1 MNPTTTNKDFQKV
14 SEDNFLMIS
23 NSFDS
28 VRLWSDLKVNEIN
41 LLTAI
46 MLEIAKQTGS
56 VYEPIKEDR
65 ELSINLKE
73 LAIKSDV
80 ASFKR
85 SNIATKTAINKI
97 HRTLMLAN
105 LTYVEGAEEV
115 SNSFFTE
122 IRTNSE
128 SGVLT
133 VYLNA
138 RMVNSYLKISKEEG
152 FTLLN
157 VFQFLELKSKY
168 TKGMFYLLSQWSSK
182 GFVNLSLE
190 GWKEK
195 LYVPKSTNNQ
205 DLFRKY
211 IMPALEELEQKGL
224 FKIIN
229 VNKIS
234 RAGSRAIT
242 SCHITF
248 KKLVK
253 EASQAAQTAPRE
265 AIQPIVQVEE
275 PKEAQKAS
283 LTTVEA
289 SDSTPYAEDM
299 FGVPITK
306 VEYEALEGYMKEQC
320 LILEG
325 V

>member
-1 MNPTTTNKDFQKV
+1 MNKLSTTDNAFQEIT
-14 SEDNFLMIS
+14 EDNFLMIS
-23 NSFDS
+23 NSFDT
-28 VRLWSDLKVNEIN
+28 VRLWSDLKANEIN

-56 VYEPIKEDR
+56 VYEPIKEDK

-73 LAIKSDV
+73 LAIKSGV
-80 ASFKR
+80 PSFKR
-85 SNIATKTAINKI
+85 SNAATKSAINKI

-105 LTYVEGAEEV
+105 LTYTEGAEEV

-128 SGVLT
+128 SGMLT
-133 VYLNA
+133 AYLSS

-168 TKGMFYLLSQWSSK
+168 AKGMFYLLSQWSSK

-211 IMPALEELEQKGL
+211 IMPALEELQQKGL
-224 FKIIN
+224 FEIIN

-234 RAGSRAIT
+234 KAGSRAIT

-248 KKLVK
+248 KKLAK
-253 EASQAAQTAPRE
+253 EALQAAQTAPRE

-275 PKEAQKAS
+275 PKEPCK
-283 LTTVEA
+283 V
-289 SDSTPYAEDM
+289 SDSTAYAWDM
-299 FGVPITK
+299 FGVETLTK
-306 VEYEALEGYMKEQC
+306 AEFDELDKDLQKQC
-320 LILEG
+320 EVIR
-325 V
+325 

>member
-253 EASQAAQTAPRE
+253 EASQAAQSAPRE
-265 AIQPIVQVEE
+265 AIQPTVKVEE

-289 SDSTPYAEDM
+289 SAYALDA
-299 FGVPITK
+299 FGTPITK
-306 VEYEALEGYMKEQC
+306 AKYEALSKDLKQQC

-325 V
+325 E

>member
-1 MNPTTTNKDFQKV
+1 MNKLSTTNNTFQEIT
-14 SEDNFLMIS
+14 EDNFLMIS

-28 VRLWSDLKVNEIN
+28 VRLWSDLKVNEVN

-56 VYEPIKEDR
+56 VYEAIKEDK
-65 ELSINLKE
+65 ELSVNLKD
-73 LAIKSDV
+73 LAIKSGV
-80 ASFKR
+80 PSFKR
-85 SNIATKTAINKI
+85 SNAATKSAINKI

-105 LTYVEGAEEV
+105 LTYTEGCEEV

-128 SGVLT
+128 SGILT

-168 TKGMFYLLSQWSSK
+168 AKGMFYLLSQWNSK

-211 IMPALEELEQKGL
+211 IMPALEELQQKGL
-224 FKIIN
+224 FEIIN

-234 RAGSRAIT
+234 KAGSRAIT

-248 KKLVK
+248 KKLSK
-253 EASQAAQTAPRE
+253 E
-265 AIQPIVQVEE
+265 AIQPTIQMEE
-275 PKEAQKAS
+275 PKEPLK
-283 LTTVEA
+283 A
-289 SDSTPYAEDM
+289 SDSTPPYAWDM
-299 FGVPITK
+299 FGVETLTK
-306 VEYEALEGYMKEQC
+306 AEFDELDKDLQKQC
-320 LILEG
+320 EVIR
-325 V
+325 

>member
-1 MNPTTTNKDFQKV
+1 MNKLSTTDNAFQEIT
-14 SEDNFLMIS
+14 EDNFLMIS
-23 NSFDS
+23 NSFDT
-28 VRLWSDLKVNEIN
+28 VRLWSDLKANEIN

-73 LAIKSDV
+73 LAIKSGV
-80 ASFKR
+80 TSFKK
-85 SNIATKTAINKI
+85 SNSTTTAAINKI

-105 LTYVEGAEEV
+105 LTYSEGAEEV

-128 SGVLT
+128 SGILT

-168 TKGMFYLLSQWSSK
+168 AKGMFYLLSQWGSK

-211 IMPALEELEQKGL
+211 IQPALNELEQKGL
-224 FKIIN
+224 FEIIN

-234 RAGSRAIT
+234 KAGSRAIT

-248 KKLVK
+248 KKLAK
-253 EASQAAQTAPRE
+253 EASHGSQKAVEVVKQP
-265 AIQPIVQVEE
+265 AIQVEE
-275 PKEAQKAS
+275 PKEPQK
-283 LTTVEA
+283 A
-289 SDSTPYAEDM
+289 SDSTPYALDM
-299 FGVPITK
+299 FGMLITK
-306 VEYEALEGYMKEQC
+306 AEYEELESYLKEQC
-320 LILEG
+320 EVIR
-325 V
+325 

>member
-1 MNPTTTNKDFQKV
+1 MNPTTTNKDFPKV

-23 NSFDS
+23 NSFDT

-168 TKGMFYLLSQWSSK
+168 AKGMFYLLSQWSSK

-211 IMPALEELEQKGL
+211 IQPALNELEQKGL

-248 KKLVK
+248 KKLAK
-253 EASQAAQTAPRE
+253 EASHVTQSASRE
-265 AIQPIVQVEE
+265 AIKPIIQVEE
-275 PKEAQKAS
+275 PKEPQKAP

-289 SDSTPYAEDM
+289 SDSTSYAEDM

-306 VEYEALEGYMKEQC
+306 AEYLALDNDMKELC
-320 LILEG
+320 ELLEG

>member
-23 NSFDS
+23 NSFDT

-128 SGVLT
+128 SGLLT

-168 TKGMFYLLSQWSSK
+168 TKGMFYLLSQWHSR
-182 GFVNLSLE
+182 GFVNLSLD

-211 IMPALEELEQKGL
+211 ILPALEELEQKGL

-234 RAGSRAIT
+234 RAGSRSIT

-248 KKLVK
+248 KKLAK
-253 EASQAAQTAPRE
+253 E
-265 AIQPIVQVEE
+265 AIQDSQKAIEVVKQPTVKVEE
-275 PKEAQKAS
+275 PKELQK
-283 LTTVEA
+283 A
-289 SDSTPYAEDM
+289 SDSTPYAKDV
-299 FGVPITK
+299 FGNLLTK
-306 VEYEALEGYMKEQC
+306 AEYEALEGYMQEQC
-320 LILEG
+320 ELLEG

>member
-1 MNPTTTNKDFQKV
+1 MNKQSTTNNTFQEITK
-14 SEDNFLMIS
+14 DNFLMIS
-23 NSFDS
+23 NSFDTI
-28 VRLWSDLKVNEIN
+28 RLWSDLKVNEVN

-56 VYEPIKEDR
+56 VYEPINEDK
-65 ELSINLKE
+65 ELSVNLKD
-73 LAIKSDV
+73 LAIKSGV
-80 ASFKR
+80 PSFKR
-85 SNIATKTAINKI
+85 SNAATKSAINKI

-105 LTYVEGAEEV
+105 LTYSDGAEEV

-128 SGVLT
+128 SGLLT

-168 TKGMFYLLSQWSSK
+168 VKGMFYLLSQWNSK
-182 GFVNLSLE
+182 GFVNLSLD

-224 FKIIN
+224 FEILN

-234 RAGSRAIT
+234 KAGSRAIT

-248 KKLVK
+248 KKLAK
-253 EASQAAQTAPRE
+253 EAPRE
-265 AIQPIVQVEE
+265 AIQPTIQVEE
-275 PKEAQKAS
+275 PKELQK
-283 LTTVEA
+283 A
-289 SDSTPYAEDM
+289 SDSTPYALDI
-299 FGVPITK
+299 FGMPITK
-306 VEYEALEGYMKEQC
+306 AEYEELESYLKEQC
-320 LILEG
+320 ELLEG
-325 V
+325 A

>member
-23 NSFDS
+23 NSFETF
-28 VRLWSDLKVNEIN
+28 RLWSDLKVNEIN

-80 ASFKR
+80 ASFKK
-85 SNIATKTAINKI
+85 SNTATKTAINKI

-105 LTYVEGAEEV
+105 LTYVEGSEEV

-128 SGVLT
+128 SGILT

-168 TKGMFYLLSQWSSK
+168 TKGMFYLLSHWASK

-190 GWKEK
+190 DWKEK

-224 FKIIN
+224 FNIIN

-234 RAGSRAIT
+234 RAGSRSIT

-253 EASQAAQTAPRE
+253 EASHAIQTAPKE
-265 AIQPIVQVEE
+265 SIQPTIQVDE
-275 PKEAQKAS
+275 PKSSQN
-283 LTTVEA
+283 A

-299 FGVPITK
+299 FGDLITK
-306 VEYEALEGYMKEQC
+306 AEYEALEGYMKQQC

>member
-1 MNPTTTNKDFQKV
+1 MNPTTTNKDFHKV

-23 NSFDS
+23 NSFDT

-128 SGVLT
+128 SGILT

-168 TKGMFYLLSQWSSK
+168 AKGMFYLLSQWSSK

-211 IMPALEELEQKGL
+211 ILPALEELEQKGL

-248 KKLVK
+248 KKLAK
-253 EASQAAQTAPRE
+253 EASHGSQTAPRE
-265 AIQPIVQVEE
+265 AIQSTIQVEE
-275 PKEAQKAS
+275 PKEAQKAP

-289 SDSTPYAEDM
+289 SAYALDAFGTPIA
-299 FGVPITK
+299 K
-306 VEYEALEGYMKEQC
+306 SEYEALSKDLKQQC
-320 LILEG
+320 ELLEG

>member
-1 MNPTTTNKDFQKV
+1 MNKLSTTNNTFQEIT
-14 SEDNFLMIS
+14 EDNFLMIS
-23 NSFDS
+23 NSFNTI
-28 VRLWSDLKVNEIN
+28 RLWSDLKVNEVN

-56 VYEPIKEDR
+56 VYEPIKEDK
-65 ELSINLKE
+65 ELSVNLKD
-73 LAIKSDV
+73 LAIKSGV
-80 ASFKR
+80 PSFKR
-85 SNIATKTAINKI
+85 SNAATKSAINKI

-105 LTYVEGAEEV
+105 LTYSEGAEEV

-128 SGVLT
+128 SGLLT

-138 RMVNSYLKISKEEG
+138 RMVNSYLKISKEDG

-168 TKGMFYLLSQWSSK
+168 AKGMFYLLSQWGSK

-211 IMPALEELEQKGL
+211 IMPALEELQQKGL
-224 FKIIN
+224 FEIIN

-234 RAGSRAIT
+234 KAGSRAIT

-248 KKLVK
+248 KKLAK
-253 EASQAAQTAPRE
+253 EASHAAQSAPKE
-265 AIQPIVQVEE
+265 AIQPTIQAEQ
-275 PKEAQKAS
+275 PKEPQKAPES
-283 LTTVEA
+283 I
-289 SDSTPYAEDM
+289 PYAWDP
-299 FGVPITK
+299 FGVDMLTK
-306 VEYEALEGYMKEQC
+306 AEYDGLESYLKEQC
-320 LILEG
+320 LLLEG
-325 V
+325 A

>member
-1 MNPTTTNKDFQKV
+1 MSLSRKIDIKSGVTSFKKSNSTTT
-14 SEDNFLMIS
+14 
-23 NSFDS
+23 
-28 VRLWSDLKVNEIN
+28 
-41 LLTAI
+41 A
-46 MLEIAKQTGS
+46 
-56 VYEPIKEDR
+56 
-65 ELSINLKE
+65 
-73 LAIKSDV
+73 
-80 ASFKR
+80 
-85 SNIATKTAINKI
+85 AINKI

-105 LTYVEGAEEV
+105 LTYSEGAEEV

-128 SGVLT
+128 SGILT

-168 TKGMFYLLSQWSSK
+168 AKGMFYLLSQWGSK

-211 IMPALEELEQKGL
+211 IQPALNELEQKGL
-224 FKIIN
+224 FEIIN

-234 RAGSRAIT
+234 KAGSRAIT

-248 KKLVK
+248 KKLAK
-253 EASQAAQTAPRE
+253 EASHGSQKAVEVVKQP
-265 AIQPIVQVEE
+265 AIQVEE
-275 PKEAQKAS
+275 PKEPQK
-283 LTTVEA
+283 A
-289 SDSTPYAEDM
+289 SDSTPYALDM
-299 FGVPITK
+299 FGMLITK
-306 VEYEALEGYMKEQC
+306 AEYEELESYLKEQC
-320 LILEG
+320 EVIR
-325 V
+325 

>member
-1 MNPTTTNKDFQKV
+1 MNKLSTTNNTFQEIT
-14 SEDNFLMIS
+14 EDNFLMIS
-23 NSFDS
+23 NSFDT
-28 VRLWSDLKVNEIN
+28 VRLWSELKVNEIN

-56 VYEPIKEDR
+56 VYQPIKEDK

-73 LAIKSDV
+73 LAIKSGV
-80 ASFKR
+80 TSFKR
-85 SNIATKTAINKI
+85 SSTATKTAISKI

-105 LTYVEGAEEV
+105 LTYSEGAEEV

-128 SGVLT
+128 SGILT

-138 RMVNSYLKISKEEG
+138 RMVNSYLKISKEDG

-168 TKGMFYLLSQWSSK
+168 AKGMFYLLSQWGSK

-211 IMPALEELEQKGL
+211 IQPALNELEQKGL
-224 FKIIN
+224 FEIIN

-234 RAGSRAIT
+234 KAGSRAIT

-248 KKLVK
+248 KKLAK
-253 EASQAAQTAPRE
+253 EASHGSQKAVEVVKQP
-265 AIQPIVQVEE
+265 AIQVEE
-275 PKEAQKAS
+275 PKEPQK
-283 LTTVEA
+283 A
-289 SDSTPYAEDM
+289 SDSTPYALDM
-299 FGVPITK
+299 FGMLITK
-306 VEYEALEGYMKEQC
+306 AEYEELESYLKEQC
-320 LILEG
+320 EVIR
-325 V
+325 

>member
-23 NSFDS
+23 NSFDT

-85 SNIATKTAINKI
+85 SNTATKTAINKI

-122 IRTNSE
+122 IRTNRE
-128 SGVLT
+128 NGMLT

-168 TKGMFYLLSQWSSK
+168 AKGMFYLLSQWSSK

-211 IMPALEELEQKGL
+211 ILPALEELEQKGL
-224 FKIIN
+224 FNIIN

-248 KKLVK
+248 KKL
-253 EASQAAQTAPRE
+253 ASQATQTAPRE
-265 AIQPIVQVEE
+265 AIQPIIQEEE
-275 PKEAQKAS
+275 PKEPQKAP

-289 SDSTPYAEDM
+289 SAYALDAFGTPIA
-299 FGVPITK
+299 K
-306 VEYEALEGYMKEQC
+306 SEYEALSKDLKQQC
-320 LILEG
+320 ELLEG

>member
-1 MNPTTTNKDFQKV
+1 
-14 SEDNFLMIS
+14 
-23 NSFDS
+23 
-28 VRLWSDLKVNEIN
+28 
-41 LLTAI
+41 
-46 MLEIAKQTGS
+46 
-56 VYEPIKEDR
+56 
-65 ELSINLKE
+65 
-73 LAIKSDV
+73 
-80 ASFKR
+80 
-85 SNIATKTAINKI
+85 
-97 HRTLMLAN
+97 MLAN

-122 IRTNSE
+122 IRTNSDT
-128 SGVLT
+128 GVLT

-168 TKGMFYLLSQWSSK
+168 AKGMFYLLSQWSSK

-248 KKLVK
+248 KKLAK
-253 EASQAAQTAPRE
+253 EASHVTQTAPRE
-265 AIQPIVQVEE
+265 AIQPTIQVEE
-275 PKEAQKAS
+275 PKSSQN
-283 LTTVEA
+283 A
-289 SDSTPYAEDM
+289 SDSTTTYALDAFET
-299 FGVPITK
+299 PITK
-306 VEYEALEGYMKEQC
+306 AEYEALEGYMKEQC

-325 V
+325 E

>member
-23 NSFDS
+23 NSFDT

-65 ELSINLKE
+65 KLSINLKE

-133 VYLNA
+133 AYLNA

-182 GFVNLSLE
+182 GFVNLSLD

-211 IMPALEELEQKGL
+211 IMPALEELEQKAY
-224 FKIIN
+224 
-229 VNKIS
+229 S
-234 RAGSRAIT
+234 RS
-242 SCHITF
+242 
-248 KKLVK
+248 
-253 EASQAAQTAPRE
+253 
-265 AIQPIVQVEE
+265 
-275 PKEAQKAS
+275 
-283 LTTVEA
+283 
-289 SDSTPYAEDM
+289 
-299 FGVPITK
+299 
-306 VEYEALEGYMKEQC
+306 
-320 LILEG
+320 
-325 V
+325 

>member
-1 MNPTTTNKDFQKV
+1 MNPTITNKDFPKV

-23 NSFDS
+23 NSFDT

-128 SGVLT
+128 IGVLT

-168 TKGMFYLLSQWSSK
+168 AKGMFYLLSQWSSK

-211 IMPALEELEQKGL
+211 ILPALEELEQKGL

-248 KKLVK
+248 KKL
-253 EASQAAQTAPRE
+253 ASHGSQTAPRE
-265 AIQPIVQVEE
+265 AIKPIIQVEE
-275 PKEAQKAS
+275 PKEPHKAP

-289 SDSTPYAEDM
+289 SAYALDAFGTPISKA
-299 FGVPITK
+299 K
-306 VEYEALEGYMKEQC
+306 YEALSKDLKQQC

-325 V
+325 E

>member
-23 NSFDS
+23 NSFDT

-80 ASFKR
+80 ASFKK
-85 SNIATKTAINKI
+85 SNTATKTAINKI

-105 LTYVEGAEEV
+105 LTYVEGSEEV

-128 SGVLT
+128 SGLLT
-133 VYLNA
+133 VYLNVK
-138 RMVNSYLKISKEEG
+138 MVNSYLKISKEEG

-168 TKGMFYLLSQWSSK
+168 TKGMFYLLSHWASK

-190 GWKEK
+190 DWKEK

-224 FKIIN
+224 FNIIN

-234 RAGSRAIT
+234 RAGSRAVT

-253 EASQAAQTAPRE
+253 EASHATQTAPKE
-265 AIQPIVQVEE
+265 SIQPTIQVDE
-275 PKEAQKAS
+275 PKSSQNAS
-283 LTTVEA
+283 E
-289 SDSTPYAEDM
+289 STPYAEDM
-299 FGVPITK
+299 FGDLITK
-306 VEYEALEGYMKEQC
+306 AEYEALEGYMKQQC

>member
-23 NSFDS
+23 NSFET

-133 VYLNA
+133 IYLNA
-138 RMVNSYLKISKEEG
+138 KMVNNYLKISKEEG

-211 IMPALEELEQKGL
+211 IQPALNELEQKGL

-234 RAGSRAIT
+234 KAGSRAIT

-253 EASQAAQTAPRE
+253 EASHVTQSAHRE

-275 PKEAQKAS
+275 PKEPQKAP

-289 SDSTPYAEDM
+289 SAYALDAFGTPIA
-299 FGVPITK
+299 K
-306 VEYEALEGYMKEQC
+306 SEYEALSKDLKQQC
-320 LILEG
+320 ELLEG

>member
-23 NSFDS
+23 NSFDT

-80 ASFKR
+80 ASFKK
-85 SNIATKTAINKI
+85 SNTATKTAINKI

-105 LTYVEGAEEV
+105 LTYVEGSEEV

-128 SGVLT
+128 SGLLT

-138 RMVNSYLKISKEEG
+138 KMVNSYLKISKEEG

-168 TKGMFYLLSQWSSK
+168 TKGMFYLLSHWASK

-190 GWKEK
+190 DWKEK

-224 FKIIN
+224 FNIIN

-234 RAGSRAIT
+234 RAGSRAVT

-253 EASQAAQTAPRE
+253 EASHATQTAPKE
-265 AIQPIVQVEE
+265 SIKPTIPVEE

-283 LTTVEA
+283 
-289 SDSTPYAEDM
+289 DSTPYAKDV
-299 FGVPITK
+299 FGNLLTK
-306 VEYEALEGYMKEQC
+306 AEYQALDNDMKEQC
-320 LILEG
+320 ELLEG

>member
-1 MNPTTTNKDFQKV
+1 MNKLSTTNNTFQEIT
-14 SEDNFLMIS
+14 EDNFLMIS
-23 NSFDS
+23 NSFDTI
-28 VRLWSDLKVNEIN
+28 RLWSDLKVNEVN

-56 VYEPIKEDR
+56 VYEPIKEDK
-65 ELSINLKE
+65 ELSVNLKD
-73 LAIKSDV
+73 LAIKSGV
-80 ASFKR
+80 PSFKR
-85 SNIATKTAINKI
+85 SNAATKSAINKI

-105 LTYVEGAEEV
+105 LTYTEGCEEV

-128 SGVLT
+128 SGLLT

-138 RMVNSYLKISKEEG
+138 RMVNSYLKISQEEG

-168 TKGMFYLLSQWSSK
+168 SKGMFYLLSQWSSK

-211 IMPALEELEQKGL
+211 IQPALNELEQKGL
-224 FKIIN
+224 FEIIN

-234 RAGSRAIT
+234 KAGSRAIT

-248 KKLVK
+248 KKLAK
-253 EASQAAQTAPRE
+253 EASHAAQSAPRE
-265 AIQPIVQVEE
+265 SIQPTIQEE
-275 PKEAQKAS
+275 QPKEPQK
-283 LTTVEA
+283 A
-289 SDSTPYAEDM
+289 SDSTPYAWDP
-299 FGVPITK
+299 FGVETLTK
-306 VEYEALEGYMKEQC
+306 AEFDELDKDLQKQCELLEGA
-320 LILEG
+320 
-325 V
+325 

>member
-1 MNPTTTNKDFQKV
+1 MNKLSTTNNTFQEIT
-14 SEDNFLMIS
+14 EDNFLMIS
-23 NSFDS
+23 NSFDT

-56 VYEPIKEDR
+56 VYQPIKEDK

-105 LTYVEGAEEV
+105 LTYSEGAEEV

-128 SGVLT
+128 SGILT

-168 TKGMFYLLSQWSSK
+168 AKGMFYLLSQWSSK

-211 IMPALEELEQKGL
+211 IMPALNELEQKGL
-224 FKIIN
+224 FEIIN

-234 RAGSRAIT
+234 KAGSRAIT

-248 KKLVK
+248 KKLSK
-253 EASQAAQTAPRE
+253 EASHATQTAPKE
-265 AIQPIVQVEE
+265 AIQPTIQMEE
-275 PKEAQKAS
+275 PKESKK
-283 LTTVEA
+283 A
-289 SDSTPYAEDM
+289 SDSTPYAWDM
-299 FGVPITK
+299 FGVETLTK
-306 VEYEALEGYMKEQC
+306 AEYEAMDKDLQKQC
-320 LILEG
+320 EVIR
-325 V
+325 

>member
-1 MNPTTTNKDFQKV
+1 MNKLSTTNNTFQEIT
-14 SEDNFLMIS
+14 EDNFLMIS
-23 NSFDS
+23 NSFDT

-56 VYEPIKEDR
+56 VYEPIKEDK
-65 ELSINLKE
+65 ELSVNLKD
-73 LAIKSDV
+73 LAIKSGV
-80 ASFKR
+80 PSFKR
-85 SNIATKTAINKI
+85 SNAATKSAINKI

-105 LTYVEGAEEV
+105 LTYTEGCEEV

-128 SGVLT
+128 SGILT
-133 VYLNA
+133 VYLSS

-168 TKGMFYLLSQWSSK
+168 AKGMFYLLSQWSSK

-211 IMPALEELEQKGL
+211 IQPALNELEQKGL
-224 FKIIN
+224 FKVIN

-234 RAGSRAIT
+234 KAGSRAIT

-248 KKLVK
+248 KKLAK
-253 EASQAAQTAPRE
+253 EASHATQSAPKE
-265 AIQPIVQVEE
+265 AIQPTIQAEE
-275 PKEAQKAS
+275 PKESQKAP
-283 LTTVEA
+283 LTT
-289 SDSTPYAEDM
+289 SYALDM
-299 FGVPITK
+299 FGMPITK
-306 VEYEALEGYMKEQC
+306 AEYEELESYLKEQC
-320 LILEG
+320 QLLEG
-325 V
+325 A

>member
-1 MNPTTTNKDFQKV
+1 MNPTTTNKDFPKV

-23 NSFDS
+23 NSFET

-56 VYEPIKEDR
+56 VYEAIKEDK
-65 ELSINLKE
+65 ELSVNLKD
-73 LAIKSDV
+73 LAIKSGV
-80 ASFKR
+80 PSFKR
-85 SNIATKTAINKI
+85 SNAATKSAINKI

-105 LTYVEGAEEV
+105 LTYTEGCEEV

-128 SGVLT
+128 SGILT
-133 VYLNA
+133 VYLSA

-168 TKGMFYLLSQWSSK
+168 AKGMFYLLSQWSSK
-182 GFVNLSLE
+182 GFVNLSLD

-195 LYVPKSTNNQ
+195 LYVPKSTNTQ

-211 IMPALEELEQKGL
+211 ILPALEELEQKGL

-248 KKLVK
+248 KKLAK
-253 EASQAAQTAPRE
+253 EP
-265 AIQPIVQVEE
+265 
-275 PKEAQKAS
+275 KAS
-283 LTTVEA
+283 LTTFEA
-289 SDSTPYAEDM
+289 SDSTPYAKDV
-299 FGVPITK
+299 FGNLLTK
-306 VEYEALEGYMKEQC
+306 AEYQALDNDMKEQC
-320 LILEG
+320 ELLEG

>member
-253 EASQAAQTAPRE
+253 EASQAAQSAPRE
-265 AIQPIVQVEE
+265 AIQPTIQEEE
-275 PKEAQKAS
+275 PKEPQKAS

-289 SDSTPYAEDM
+289 SAYALDA
-299 FGVPITK
+299 FGTPITK
-306 VEYEALEGYMKEQC
+306 AEYEALSKDLKQQC

-325 V
+325 E

>member
-253 EASQAAQTAPRE
+253 EASQAAQSAPRE
-265 AIQPIVQVEE
+265 AIQPIIQVEQ
-275 PKEAQKAS
+275 PKEPQKAP

-289 SDSTPYAEDM
+289 SAYALDA
-299 FGVPITK
+299 FGTPITK
-306 VEYEALEGYMKEQC
+306 SEYEALSKDLKQQC

-325 V
+325 E

>member
-1 MNPTTTNKDFQKV
+1 MNKLSTTNNTFQ
-14 SEDNFLMIS
+14 EITEENFLMIS
-23 NSFDS
+23 NSFDT
-28 VRLWSDLKVNEIN
+28 VRLWSELKVNEIN

-56 VYEPIKEDR
+56 VYEPIKEDK
-65 ELSINLKE
+65 ELSVNLKD
-73 LAIKSDV
+73 LAIKSGV
-80 ASFKR
+80 PSFKR
-85 SNIATKTAINKI
+85 SNAATKSAINKI

-105 LTYVEGAEEV
+105 LTYTEGCEEV

-128 SGVLT
+128 SGILT
-133 VYLNA
+133 VYLSS
-138 RMVNSYLKISKEEG
+138 RMVNSYLKISKEDG

-168 TKGMFYLLSQWSSK
+168 AKGMFYLLSQWSSK

-211 IMPALEELEQKGL
+211 IMPALEELQQKGL
-224 FKIIN
+224 FEIIN

-234 RAGSRAIT
+234 KAGSRSIT

-248 KKLVK
+248 KKLAK
-253 EASQAAQTAPRE
+253 EALQAAQTAPRE

-275 PKEAQKAS
+275 PKEPCK
-283 LTTVEA
+283 V
-289 SDSTPYAEDM
+289 SDSTAYAWDM
-299 FGVPITK
+299 FGVETLTK
-306 VEYEALEGYMKEQC
+306 AEFDELDKDLQKQC
-320 LILEG
+320 EVIR
-325 V
+325 

>member
-1 MNPTTTNKDFQKV
+1 MNPTTTNKDFPKV

-23 NSFDS
+23 NSFDT

-168 TKGMFYLLSQWSSK
+168 AKGMFYLLSQWSSK

-211 IMPALEELEQKGL
+211 IQPALNELEQKGL

-248 KKLVK
+248 KKLAK
-253 EASQAAQTAPRE
+253 EASHVTQSASRE
-265 AIQPIVQVEE
+265 AIKPIIQVEE
-275 PKEAQKAS
+275 PKEPQKAP

-289 SDSTPYAEDM
+289 SAYALDAFET
-299 FGVPITK
+299 PITK
-306 VEYEALEGYMKEQC
+306 AEYEALSKDLKQQC

-325 V
+325 E

>member
-1 MNPTTTNKDFQKV
+1 MNKLSTTNNTFQEIT
-14 SEDNFLMIS
+14 EDNFLMIS

-56 VYEPIKEDR
+56 VYEAIKEDK
-65 ELSINLKE
+65 ELSVNLKD
-73 LAIKSDV
+73 LAIKSGV
-80 ASFKR
+80 PSFKR
-85 SNIATKTAINKI
+85 SNAATKSAINKI

-105 LTYVEGAEEV
+105 LTYTEGCEEV

-122 IRTNSE
+122 IRTNRE
-128 SGVLT
+128 SGMLT
-133 VYLNA
+133 VYLNSK
-138 RMVNSYLKISKEEG
+138 MVNSYLKISKEEG

-168 TKGMFYLLSQWSSK
+168 AKGMFYLLSQWSSK

-211 IMPALEELEQKGL
+211 ILPALEDLEQKGL

-248 KKLVK
+248 KKLAK
-253 EASQAAQTAPRE
+253 EASHGSQTAPRE
-265 AIQPIVQVEE
+265 AIQPTIQVEE
-275 PKEAQKAS
+275 PKEPQK
-283 LTTVEA
+283 E
-289 SDSTPYAEDM
+289 SDSTPYAWDM
-299 FGVPITK
+299 FGVETLTK
-306 VEYEALEGYMKEQC
+306 AEFDELDKDLQNQC
-320 LILEG
+320 EVIR
-325 V
+325 

>member
-1 MNPTTTNKDFQKV
+1 MNKLSTTDNAFQEIT
-14 SEDNFLMIS
+14 EDNFLMIS
-23 NSFDS
+23 NSFDT
-28 VRLWSDLKVNEIN
+28 VRLWSDLKANEIN

-46 MLEIAKQTGS
+46 MLEITKQTGS

-73 LAIKSDV
+73 LVIKSGV
-80 ASFKR
+80 TSFKK
-85 SNIATKTAINKI
+85 SNSTTTAAINKI

-105 LTYVEGAEEV
+105 LTYSDGAEEV

-128 SGVLT
+128 SGLLT

-168 TKGMFYLLSQWSSK
+168 TKGMFYLLSQWHSK

-211 IMPALEELEQKGL
+211 IQPALNELEQRGL
-224 FKIIN
+224 FEIIN
-229 VNKIS
+229 INKIS
-234 RAGSRAIT
+234 KAGSRAIT

-248 KKLVK
+248 KKLAK
-253 EASQAAQTAPRE
+253 EASHGSQKAVEVVKQP
-265 AIQPIVQVEE
+265 AIQVEE
-275 PKEAQKAS
+275 PKELS
-283 LTTVEA
+283 EEA
-289 SDSTPYAEDM
+289 PDSTPYAWDM
-299 FGVPITK
+299 FGVGTLTK
-306 VEYEALEGYMKEQC
+306 AEFNELDKDLQKQCEPLEGA
-320 LILEG
+320 
-325 V
+325 

>member
-1 MNPTTTNKDFQKV
+1 MNKLSTTDNAFQEIT
-14 SEDNFLMIS
+14 EDNFLMIS
-23 NSFDS
+23 NSFDT
-28 VRLWSDLKVNEIN
+28 VRLWSDLKANEIN

-46 MLEIAKQTGS
+46 MLEITKQTGS

-73 LAIKSDV
+73 LAIKSGV
-80 ASFKR
+80 TSFKK
-85 SNIATKTAINKI
+85 SNSTTTAAINKI

-105 LTYVEGAEEV
+105 LTYSDGAEEV

-128 SGVLT
+128 SGLLT

-168 TKGMFYLLSQWSSK
+168 TKGMFYLLSQWHSK

-195 LYVPKSTNNQ
+195 LYVPRSTNNQ

-211 IMPALEELEQKGL
+211 IMPALEDLEQKGL
-224 FKIIN
+224 FEIIN

-234 RAGSRAIT
+234 KAGSRAIT

-248 KKLVK
+248 KKLAK
-253 EASQAAQTAPRE
+253 EASHAAQSAPKE
-265 AIQPIVQVEE
+265 AIQPTIQAEQ
-275 PKEAQKAS
+275 PKEPQKAPES
-283 LTTVEA
+283 I
-289 SDSTPYAEDM
+289 PYAWDP
-299 FGVPITK
+299 FGVDMLTK
-306 VEYEALEGYMKEQC
+306 AEYDGLESYLKEQC
-320 LILEG
+320 LLLEG
-325 V
+325 A

>member
-23 NSFDS
+23 NSFDT

-85 SNIATKTAINKI
+85 SNTATKTAINKI

-105 LTYVEGAEEV
+105 LTYSEGAEEV

-128 SGVLT
+128 SGILT
-133 VYLNA
+133 VYLSA

-168 TKGMFYLLSQWSSK
+168 TKGMFYLLSHWASK

-190 GWKEK
+190 DWKEK

-211 IMPALEELEQKGL
+211 IMPALEELERKGL
-224 FKIIN
+224 FNIIN

-248 KKLVK
+248 KKL
-253 EASQAAQTAPRE
+253 ASHDSQTAPRE

-275 PKEAQKAS
+275 PKEPQKAP

-289 SDSTPYAEDM
+289 SAYALDA
-299 FGVPITK
+299 FGTPITK
-306 VEYEALEGYMKEQC
+306 ASYSALSKDLKQQC

-325 V
+325 E

>member
-23 NSFDS
+23 NSFET

-85 SNIATKTAINKI
+85 SNAATKSAINKI

-105 LTYVEGAEEV
+105 LTYTEGCEEV

-122 IRTNSE
+122 IRTNRE
-128 SGVLT
+128 NGMLT
-133 VYLNA
+133 VYLSSK
-138 RMVNSYLKISKEEG
+138 MVNSYLKISKEEG

-168 TKGMFYLLSQWSSK
+168 AKGMFYLLSQWSSK

-190 GWKEK
+190 GWKEN

-234 RAGSRAIT
+234 RAGSRSIT

-248 KKLVK
+248 KKLAK
-253 EASQAAQTAPRE
+253 EASHGSQSAPRE
-265 AIQPIVQVEE
+265 SIQPIVQVEE
-275 PKEAQKAS
+275 PKEAHK
-283 LTTVEA
+283 A
-289 SDSTPYAEDM
+289 SDSTPYALNAFET
-299 FGVPITK
+299 PITK
-306 VEYEALEGYMKEQC
+306 AEYEALDNDMKEQC
-320 LILEG
+320 ELLEG

>member
-23 NSFDS
+23 NSFDT

-168 TKGMFYLLSQWSSK
+168 AKGMFYLLSQWSSK

-211 IMPALEELEQKGL
+211 ILPALEELEQKGL

-234 RAGSRAIT
+234 RAGSRTIT

-248 KKLVK
+248 KKLAK
-253 EASQAAQTAPRE
+253 EASHGSQKAVE
-265 AIQPIVQVEE
+265 VIKQPTIQVEE
-275 PKEAQKAS
+275 PKEPQK
-283 LTTVEA
+283 L

-299 FGVPITK
+299 FGYLITK
-306 VEYEALEGYMKEQC
+306 AEYQALDNDMKQLC

-325 V
+325 E

>member
-23 NSFDS
+23 NSFDT

-85 SNIATKTAINKI
+85 SNAATKSAINKI

-128 SGVLT
+128 SGMLT
-133 VYLNA
+133 AYLNA
-138 RMVNSYLKISKEEG
+138 KMVNSYLKISKEEG

-211 IMPALEELEQKGL
+211 ILPALEELEQKAL

-242 SCHITF
+242 SCHINF
-248 KKLVK
+248 KKLAK
-253 EASQAAQTAPRE
+253 E

-275 PKEAQKAS
+275 PKEPQK
-283 LTTVEA
+283 A
-289 SDSTPYAEDM
+289 SDSTTTYALDAFET
-299 FGVPITK
+299 PITK
-306 VEYEALEGYMKEQC
+306 AEYEALDNDMKEQC
-320 LILEG
+320 QLLEG

>member
-23 NSFDS
+23 NSFDT

-85 SNIATKTAINKI
+85 SNTATKTAINKI

-122 IRTNSE
+122 IRTNRE
-128 SGVLT
+128 SGMLT

-168 TKGMFYLLSQWSSK
+168 AKGMFYLLSQWNSR

-211 IMPALEELEQKGL
+211 ILPALEELEQKGL
-224 FKIIN
+224 FNIIN

-248 KKLVK
+248 KKLAK
-253 EASQAAQTAPRE
+253 EASHVSQKAVE
-265 AIQPIVQVEE
+265 VVKQPTVKVEE
-275 PKEAQKAS
+275 PKEPQTAP

-289 SDSTPYAEDM
+289 SAYALDA
-299 FGVPITK
+299 FGTPITK
-306 VEYEALEGYMKEQC
+306 SEYEALSKDLKQQC

-325 V
+325 E

>member
-1 MNPTTTNKDFQKV
+1 MNKLSTTNNTFQEIT
-14 SEDNFLMIS
+14 EDNFLMIS
-23 NSFDS
+23 NSFDTI
-28 VRLWSDLKVNEIN
+28 RLWSDLKVNEVN

-56 VYEPIKEDR
+56 VYEPIKEDK
-65 ELSINLKE
+65 ELSVNLKD
-73 LAIKSDV
+73 LAIKSGV
-80 ASFKR
+80 PSFKR
-85 SNIATKTAINKI
+85 SNAATKSAINKI

-105 LTYVEGAEEV
+105 LTYSEGAEEV

-128 SGVLT
+128 SGLLT

-168 TKGMFYLLSQWSSK
+168 AKGMFYLLSQWSSK
-182 GFVNLSLE
+182 GFVNLSLND
-190 GWKEK
+190 WKQK
-195 LYVPKSTNNQ
+195 LYVPRSTNNQ

-224 FKIIN
+224 FEIIN

-234 RAGSRAIT
+234 KAGSRAIT

-248 KKLVK
+248 KKLAK
-253 EASQAAQTAPRE
+253 EASHVSRKA
-265 AIQPIVQVEE
+265 VEE
-275 PKEAQKAS
+275 PKQPKEPQKAP
-283 LTTVEA
+283 LTTLEA
-289 SDSTPYAEDM
+289 SDSTPYAWDP
-299 FGVPITK
+299 FGVETLTK
-306 VEYEALEGYMKEQC
+306 AEFDELDKDLQKQC
-320 LILEG
+320 EILEG
-325 V
+325 A

>member
-23 NSFDS
+23 NSFDT

-85 SNIATKTAINKI
+85 SNAATKSAINKI

-122 IRTNSE
+122 IRTNSDT
-128 SGVLT
+128 GVLT

-168 TKGMFYLLSQWSSK
+168 AKGMFYLLSQWSSK

-248 KKLVK
+248 KKLAK
-253 EASQAAQTAPRE
+253 EASHVTQTAPRE
-265 AIQPIVQVEE
+265 AIQPTIQVEE
-275 PKEAQKAS
+275 PKEPQKAP

-289 SDSTPYAEDM
+289 SAYALDAFGTPIAKD
-299 FGVPITK
+299 K
-306 VEYEALEGYMKEQC
+306 YEALSKDLKQQC

-325 V
+325 E